1 MDKIEDDMKELQ
13 EARLRDMSTMKQA
26 EEAYTAAKRRV
37 DQAES
42 VLSYLAFKVQERDAP
57 KDTGEPEL
65 EGTDSESKP
74 E

>member
-1 MDKIEDDMKELQ
+1 
-13 EARLRDMSTMKQA
+13 MKQA
-26 EEAYTAAKRRV
+26 EEAYGAAKRRV

-42 VLSYLAFKVQERDAP
+42 VLSYLACKVQERDAP